1 MISTDSPTLPAA
13 THDDVRLQRA
23 PAPAVVVIFG
33 ATGDLTSRK
42 LLPGLYSLAV
52 QQLLPPE
59 TAIIGA
65 ARTELT
71 DDEFRAMMRE
81 GVERHSRLPVD
92 DEIWEGFARRLL
104 YVPVSFGEE
113 AGYRQL
119 AEVIATKDRDRGT
132 RGNRLFYLA
141 TAPDFFPVIAESLGR
156 VGLADEDDATGRFAR
171 LVVEKPF
178 GRDLRSARELNARLG
193 AVFRERQVY
202 RIDHYLGKETV
213 QNLLVLRF
221 GNAIFEPVWN
231 RRYVDNVQITV
242 AEDLGVGT
250 RGGYYDASGAL
261 RDIVQNHML
270 QVLSIVAM
278 EPPARFESRD
288 VRDEKVKV
296 LRAIPPFDD
305 PAAVRRDTVR
315 GQYGPGWIGGE
326 RVPGYREEQG
336 VDPESDTET
345 FVAMRVMVD
354 NWRWSG
360 TPFYLRTGKRL
371 PRRAT
376 EVAIQFKPAP
386 HLPFATTA
394 VETVQPNL
402 LVLRIQPDEGASLR
416 FLAKVPGPQ
425 LDMRSVSMDFAYGSS
440 FLRGS
445 PEAYER
451 LLLDALLGDST
462 LFARWDEVERAWE
475 VIEGVIREWDAHPA
489 PFPNYEAGTWGPPA
503 ADELVAR
510 EGHVW
515 RRL

>member
-1 MISTDSPTLPAA
+1 VIGLGSPTLPAP
-13 THDDVRLQRA
+13 THDDVRLQRT
-23 PAPAVVVIFG
+23 PAPAVIVIFG
-33 ATGDLTSRK
+33 ATGDLTARK

-52 QQLLPPE
+52 QQLIPPE
-59 TAIIGA
+59 TAIVGA
-65 ARTELT
+65 ARTEMT
-71 DDEFRAMMRE
+71 DDAFRAIMRE
-81 GVERHSRLPVD
+81 GVEKHSRIPVD

-104 YVPVSFGEE
+104 YVPVSFNEE
-113 AGYRQL
+113 AGYRHL
-119 AEVIATKDRDRGT
+119 AEVIAAKDRDRGT

-156 VGLADEDDATGRFAR
+156 VGLAEEDEQAGRFAR

-178 GRDLRSARELNARLG
+178 GRDLASARELNARLG
-193 AVFRERQVY
+193 LVFRERQVY

-221 GNAIFEPVWN
+221 GNAIFEPIWN
-231 RRYVDNVQITV
+231 RRYVDHVQITV

-250 RGGYYDASGAL
+250 RGGYYDESGAL

-270 QVLSIVAM
+270 QVLSIIAM

-305 PAAVRRDTVR
+305 PTAVRRDTVR
-315 GQYGPGWIGGE
+315 GQYGAGWIGGE
-326 RVPGYREEQG
+326 RVPGYREEAG
-336 VDPESDTET
+336 VDPESNTET

-394 VETVQPNL
+394 VESVQPNL

-475 VIEGVIREWDAHPA
+475 VIEGVIREWEAHRGD
-489 PFPNYEAGTWGPPA
+489 FPSYEAGTWGPAA
-503 ADELVAR
+503 ADELLAR
-510 EGHVW
+510 DGHVW

>member
-1 MISTDSPTLPAA
+1 VISTDSPTLPAA
-13 THDDVRLQRA
+13 TSDDVRLQRA
-23 PAPAVVVIFG
+23 PAPAVIVIFG

-59 TAIIGA
+59 TAIVGA
-65 ARTELT
+65 ARTEMT
-71 DDEFRAMMRE
+71 DDEFRASMRA
-81 GVERHSRLPVD
+81 GIERHSRIPVD

-104 YVPVSFGEE
+104 YVPVSFNEE
-113 AGYRQL
+113 AGYRHL
-119 AEVIATKDRDRGT
+119 ADVLAAKDRDQGT

-141 TAPDFFPVIAESLGR
+141 TAPEFFPVIAENLGR
-156 VGLADEDDATGRFAR
+156 VGLTGEDDASGRFAR
-171 LVVEKPF
+171 VVVEKPF
-178 GRDLRSARELNARLG
+178 GQDLRSARELNARLG

-221 GNAIFEPVWN
+221 GNAIFEPIWN
-231 RRYVDNVQITV
+231 RRYVDHVQITV

-250 RGGYYDASGAL
+250 RGGYYDESGAL

-305 PAAVRRDTVR
+305 PAVVRRDTVR

-326 RVPGYREEQG
+326 RVPGYRGEQG

-386 HLPFATTA
+386 HLPFAPTA

-440 FLRGS
+440 FLQGS

-475 VIEGVIREWDAHPA
+475 VAEGVIREWEAHLGD
-489 PFPNYEAGTWGPPA
+489 FPNYEAGTWGPPA
-503 ADELVAR
+503 ADELLAR
-510 EGHVW
+510 EGRVW